1 MTIRNVPGQPTAGHR
16 RSRRPVLL
24 SGLGVPPGTC
34 HRFRW
39 LGCVGLTLALVLLW
53 AIAPARSAELE
64 VGFAH
69 VDITPQLN
77 ESEPVWLAGYY
88 PGRAATGVHDPLCA
102 RSLVLRSGE
111 TLMAWVSVDLIGV
124 QYPLVQQLRGRL
136 SEYDYVLV
144 ASTHNHEGPDVI
156 GVWGETY
163 LQRGV
168 HEPYLDL
175 LVSRMEEAVR
185 KAEKEL
191 RPAVAA
197 FGTANDPSLLED
209 KRLPV
214 VKDGVLRAL
223 HFTQPDSGKSVGMV
237 VQWNCHPE
245 ALGPDNT
252 LITADFPATTVSVL
266 EQHYQCPVVYF
277 TGALGGL
284 LAPPERTV
292 RNALGEEV
300 VLREGDFALAKKYG
314 EDVAALAK
322 QAVSQSRRLNLT
334 PIQVASQ
341 TVAVPTTNPL
351 YRWARLLGIIR
362 RDTYAWKGAET
373 DFARPLTSPTTGET
387 PAIASEVACIR
398 LGDLRIL
405 CVPGEL
411 YPELVVGKIDD
422 PARAGADYPDAAKE
436 PHANEIVP
444 DGTWMLFGLAND
456 EVGYLMPQ
464 RHWDQV
470 SPFIYDPSGP
480 QYGEINSCDP
490 RAASVIMSALRE
502 QVNATRQ
509 VPRP

>member
-1 MTIRNVPGQPTAGHR
+1 MKLPYVPGQPIAVR
-16 RSRRPVLL
+16 RWGDARNDSRQASASIALSRRTRV
-24 SGLGVPPGTC
+24 SGLAA
-34 HRFRW
+34 
-39 LGCVGLTLALVLLW
+39 LAIICVALW
-53 AIAPARSAELE
+53 GSSPARSAELE

-77 ESEPVWLAGYY
+77 ANEPIWLAGYY
-88 PGRAATGVHDPLCA
+88 PGRAATGVHDPLFA
-102 RSLVLRSGE
+102 RTLVLRSGN
-111 TLMAWVSVDLIGV
+111 TRMAWVSVDLIGV

-136 SEYDYVLV
+136 PEYDYVLV

-168 HEPYLDL
+168 HEPYLGL
-175 LVSRMEEAVR
+175 LVSRMEESIR

-191 RPAVAA
+191 RPAVAS
-197 FGTANDPSLLED
+197 FGTAKDPSLLDD

-223 HFTQPDSGKSVGMV
+223 YFTQPESGKALGMV

-266 EQHYQCPVVYF
+266 EQHFACPVVYF
-277 TGALGGL
+277 SGAVGGL
-284 LAPPERTV
+284 MAPPERRI
-292 RNALGEEV
+292 RNAQGEEV
-300 VLREGDFALAKKYG
+300 VLREGDFALAQKYG

-322 QAVSQSRRLNLT
+322 QAVSDARRLELV
-334 PIQVASQ
+334 PLQIASK

-351 YRWARLLGIIR
+351 YRWARLLGIVR
-362 RDTYAWKGAET
+362 RDTYAWKGADT
-373 DFARPLTSPTTGET
+373 DFTRPLTSATTGET

-398 LGDLRIL
+398 LGELRVL

-411 YPELVVGKIDD
+411 YPELVVGRIDD
-422 PARAGADYPDAAKE
+422 PVRVGADYPDAAKE
-436 PHANEIVP
+436 PHVEELMP
-444 DGTWMLFGLAND
+444 DATWMLFGLAND
-456 EVGYLMPQ
+456 EIGYLLPQ
-464 RHWDQV
+464 RQWDQV
-470 SPFIYDPSGP
+470 PPFIYDPSGP

-490 RAASVIMSALRE
+490 RAANIILSALRE
-502 QVNATRQ
+502 QVNATGR
-509 VPRP
+509 

>member
-1 MTIRNVPGQPTAGHR
+1 MRNVPGKPTAVCRGGDTGNGTR
-16 RSRRPVLL
+16 RVCVSNSQSRRTQVSCLAALAVLCAMEWGNAR
-24 SGLGVPPGTC
+24 GL
-34 HRFRW
+34 
-39 LGCVGLTLALVLLW
+39 A
-53 AIAPARSAELE
+53 ADLE
-64 VGFAH
+64 VGFAQ
-69 VDITPQLN
+69 VDITPQLK
-77 ESEPVWLAGYY
+77 EGEPVWLAGYY
-88 PGRAATGVHDPLCA
+88 PGRAATGVHDPLFA
-102 RSLVLRSGE
+102 RTLVLRSGE

-136 SEYDYVLV
+136 PGYDYVLV

-168 HEPYLDL
+168 HEPYLGL
-175 LVSRMEEAVR
+175 LVSRMEASVR
-185 KAEKEL
+185 QAEKEL
-191 RPAVAA
+191 QPAVAA
-197 FGTANDPSLLED
+197 FGTATDLSLLDD

-223 HFTQPDSGKSVGMV
+223 HFTQPDSGKSLGMV

-266 EQHYQCPVVYF
+266 AQHYACPVVYF

-284 LAPPERTV
+284 LAPPERRV
-292 RNALGEEV
+292 RNAQGEEV
-300 VLREGDFALAKKYG
+300 VLREGDFALAQQYG
-314 EDVAALAK
+314 QEVATLAK
-322 QAVSQSRRLNLT
+322 QAVSGARPINVT
-334 PIQVASQ
+334 PLQIASQ

-351 YRWARLLGIIR
+351 YRWARLLGIVR

-373 DFARPLTSPTTGET
+373 DFTRPLASATTGET

-398 LGDLRIL
+398 LGELRVL

-422 PARAGADYPDAAKE
+422 PPRVGADYPDAAKE
-436 PHANEIVP
+436 PHVTELVP
-444 DGTWMLFGLAND
+444 DETWMLFGLAND
-456 EVGYLMPQ
+456 EIGYLMPQ
-464 RHWDQV
+464 RQWDQV

-509 VPRP
+509 